1 MNEPMNRPID
11 FDSIDGGWIDYDYA
25 LLHVM
30 PHVHLGACE
39 VVGVVLHAR
48 TDGFIGVRFNLDRPR
63 LSARWPDLDLDLV
76 ESELKALQAIA
87 DGTASAG
94 SIGRLTPSERFHW
107 ITAPRSAV
115 LQPSQVHA
123 GRTAKPAVALDELF
137 HQITTT

>member
-1 MNEPMNRPID
+1 MDRPN
-11 FDSIDGGWIDYDYA
+11 SIEGGWIDYDYA
-25 LLHVM
+25 MLHVV

-48 TDGFIGVRFNLDRPR
+48 TDGFIGIRYDLDRPR

-76 ESELKALQAIA
+76 ECELRAIHDIA
-87 DGTASAG
+87 HGSASAG
-94 SIGRLTPSERFHW
+94 AIGRLTPSERFHW

-123 GRTAKPAVALDELF
+123 GRTAKPASTLDQLF
-137 HQITTT
+137 RQITTTTTD